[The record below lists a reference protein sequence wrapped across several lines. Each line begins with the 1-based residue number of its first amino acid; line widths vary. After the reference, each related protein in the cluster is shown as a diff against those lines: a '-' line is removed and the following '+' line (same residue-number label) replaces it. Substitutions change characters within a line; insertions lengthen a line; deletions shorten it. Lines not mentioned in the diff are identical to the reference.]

1 MAKAAEQPEGSER
14 QTPSGRLFRRG
25 SGSAGG
31 RRSGVFVDR
40 ETGFRGWTATI
51 PGRRELT
58 TPALDAGRLFLGA
71 GFGSYEFYAFD
82 ARSGEML
89 WGQRTRD
96 DGPTAAAVR
105 DGYVAFNTESCTVC
119 VLDAVSGRTCWER
132 WLGDPLLAQPAVADG
147 RVYMAW
153 PARGEHRL
161 GAFDL
166 ATGDPLWE
174 AGLTSDVITAPVFSE
189 GDLYTSTY
197 DGQVWCFDAAARK
210 LHAARKAHYLHS
222 KRGTRGFMDD
232 LRADA
237 SVGFGSTPQAAKIHL
252 AEHLVGEASVRGAW
266 RAGPELARAVSRRA
280 PRAAA
285 ARGSCG
291 RSSASSRCRR
301 WSRRRAP

>member
-1 MAKAAEQPEGSER
+1 MSRSTENPAGSER
-14 QTPSGRLFRRG
+14 QAPSGRLFRRS

-31 RRSGVFVDR
+31 RRPGLFVDR
-40 ETGFRGWTATI
+40 KTGFRGWTATI
-51 PGRRELT
+51 PGGRELT

-119 VLDAVSGRTCWER
+119 VLDAVSGRTSWER

-153 PARGEHRL
+153 PARGEHLL

-189 GDLYTSTY
+189 GDLYASTY
-197 DGQVWCFDAAARK
+197 DGQVWCFDAATGLRRWQRELRATSAPWVWKGEVFLSQREPGGEAQRGAYETTAHWKRGGYERK

-222 KRGTRGFMDD
+222 KRGSRGYTDD
-232 LRADA
+232 I
-237 SVGFGSTPQAAKIHL
+237 SVGCCVRS
-252 AEHLVGEASVRGAW
+252 AE
-266 RAGPELARAVSRRA
+266 
-280 PRAAA
+280 
-285 ARGSCG
+285 
-291 RSSASSRCRR
+291 
-301 WSRRRAP
+301 